1 ARPTLFMGSRGAVN
15 FELSLRARDRGYHSG
30 NWGGLLANPAII
42 LSHAIATLVDAR
54 GRIQVP
60 GLRPPPIPA
69 PVAAALADLEVGG
82 GPDDPAIDSDW
93 GE

>member
-1 ARPTLFMGSRGAVN
+1 
-15 FELSLRARDRGYHSG
+15 SG

-93 GE
+93 GEPGLSPAEQVFGWNSLDVLTFGAGDP